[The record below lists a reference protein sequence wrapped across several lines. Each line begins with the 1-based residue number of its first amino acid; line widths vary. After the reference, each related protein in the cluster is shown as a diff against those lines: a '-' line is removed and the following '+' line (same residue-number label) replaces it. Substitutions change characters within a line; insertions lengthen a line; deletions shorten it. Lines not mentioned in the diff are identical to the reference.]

1 MANTTPTTNSLE
13 NYFLP
18 FTANKDFKKDPRLL
32 DRGEGVYYWN
42 HKGDQVIDAS
52 SGLFCVPLGHGRK
65 EIAEAVHQQLLK
77 LDYSPSF
84 QVSHLPAFALA
95 EKVANLLPGD
105 LNNVFFTICGST
117 AIDSAIKI
125 IQAYQHA
132 IGQSQR
138 VRFVSRERAYH
149 GVNIGGTSLSGMIK
163 NREIFTAT
171 MPGVIHLR
179 HTWLEENKYT
189 KGQPQHGAHLA
200 EDLQRFVEMY
210 GPESIAGCFVE
221 PIAGSTGTIVPPI
234 GYLERL
240 REICDKYGIVLV
252 FDEVITGFGRTGK
265 SFGAVKYNVQP
276 DMITMAKAIT
286 NGAQPMGAVGVSDK
300 IYNAIVDNGPEH
312 GVEFFHGYTYSGHPV
327 ACAVAFKTLE
337 IYERDNMLEHVNK
350 VSPTFTERLKKCD
363 QYDLVGHTRGIGL
376 IGAMEFVSEKN
387 SNKGFEKKGVAGKIF
402 ADHAKDNGLIVRAIG
417 DVIAFCPPLIITD
430 SQINDMFDIVEES
443 LKKTMDEL
451 TKQGLLK

>member
-1 MANTTPTTNSLE
+1 MANTSPSTNSLE

-84 QVSHLPAFALA
+84 QVSHLPAFTLA
-95 EKVANLLPGD
+95 EKVAKMLPGD
-105 LNNVFFTICGST
+105 LNNIFFTICGST
-117 AIDSAIKI
+117 AVDSAIKI

-132 IGQSQR
+132 IGQAHR
-138 VRFVSRERAYH
+138 MKFVSRERAYH

-163 NREIFTAT
+163 NREIFTAS

-189 KGQPQHGAHLA
+189 KGQSENGAHLA
-200 EDLQRFVEMY
+200 DDLQRFVDMY

-221 PIAGSTGTIVPPI
+221 PIAGSTGTLVPPK
-234 GYLERL
+234 GYLEKL
-240 REICDKYGIVLV
+240 RATCDKYGIVLV

-265 SFGAVKYNVQP
+265 AFGAIKYNVQP
-276 DMITMAKAIT
+276 DMILMAKAIT

-312 GVEFFHGYTYSGHPV
+312 GVEFFHGYTYSGHPACV
-327 ACAVAFKTLE
+327 AASLATLD
-337 IYERDNMLEHVNK
+337 IYEKENIFEKAEKMSSYFLDAVFD
-350 VSPTFTERLKKCD
+350 TFTGIPAVTDIRGDGLMAAIDLAVDKAPGVRG
-363 QYDLVGHTRGIGL
+363 YD
-376 IGAMEFVSEKN
+376 A
-387 SNKGFEKKGVAGKIF
+387 
-402 ADHAKDNGLIVRAIG
+402 
-417 DVIAFCPPLIITD
+417 
-430 SQINDMFDIVEES
+430 Q
-443 LKKTMDEL
+443 KKTFANGVHIKFTGDAGIIAPALIAEEKHIDEML
-451 TKQGLLK
+451 HKIKEVVVQY

>member
-42 HKGDQVIDAS
+42 HKGDTVIDAS

-65 EIAEAVHQQLLK
+65 EIADAVHQQLLK

-84 QVSHLPAFALA
+84 QVSHLPAFACA
-95 EKVANLLPGD
+95 EKVAKLLPGD

-125 IQAYQHA
+125 VQAYQHA
-132 IGQSQR
+132 IGQAHR
-138 VRFVSRERAYH
+138 MKFVSRERAYH

-163 NREIFTAT
+163 NREIFTAA

-179 HTWLEENKYT
+179 HTWLDENKFT
-189 KGQPQHGAHLA
+189 KGQPEYGAHLA
-200 EDLQRFVEMY
+200 DDLQRFVDMY
-210 GPESIAGCFVE
+210 GPESIAACFVE
-221 PIAGSTGTIVPPI
+221 PIAGSTGTLIPPK
-234 GYLERL
+234 GYLEKL
-240 REICDKYGIVLV
+240 RATCDKYNIVLV

-265 SFGAVKYNVQP
+265 SFGSVKYNVQP

-286 NGAQPMGAVGVSDK
+286 NGSQPMGAVGVSDK

-312 GVEFFHGYTYSGHPV
+312 GVEFFHGYTYSGHPACV
-327 ACAVAFKTLE
+327 AASLATLDIYEKEDIFARAENMSPYFLDAVFDAFKDVPAVTDVRGDGMMAAIDLAVDKNPGV
-337 IYERDNMLEHVNK
+337 RG
-350 VSPTFTERLKKCD
+350 
-363 QYDLVGHTRGIGL
+363 YD
-376 IGAMEFVSEKN
+376 A
-387 SNKGFEKKGVAGKIF
+387 
-402 ADHAKDNGLIVRAIG
+402 
-417 DVIAFCPPLIITD
+417 
-430 SQINDMFDIVEES
+430 Q
-443 LKKTMDEL
+443 KKTFENGVHIKFTGDCGIIAPALIAEEKHIDEMIQ
-451 TKQGLLK
+451 KIKDVVVKY

>member
-42 HKGDQVIDAS
+42 HKGDTVIDAS

-65 EIAEAVHQQLLK
+65 EIADAVHQQLLK

-84 QVSHLPAFALA
+84 QVSHLPAFACA
-95 EKVANLLPGD
+95 EKVAKLLPGD

-125 IQAYQHA
+125 VQAYQHA
-132 IGQSQR
+132 IGQAHR
-138 VRFVSRERAYH
+138 MKFVSRERAYH

-163 NREIFTAT
+163 NREIFTAA

-179 HTWLEENKYT
+179 HTWLDENKFT
-189 KGQPQHGAHLA
+189 KGQPEHGAHLA
-200 EDLQRFVEMY
+200 DDLQRFVDMY
-210 GPESIAGCFVE
+210 GPESIAACFVE
-221 PIAGSTGTIVPPI
+221 PIAGSTGTLIPPK
-234 GYLERL
+234 GYLEKL
-240 REICDKYGIVLV
+240 RATCDKYGIVLI

-265 SFGAVKYNVQP
+265 SFGSVKYNVQP

-286 NGAQPMGAVGVSDK
+286 NGSQPMGAVGVSDK

-312 GVEFFHGYTYSGHPV
+312 GVEFFHGYTYSGHPACV
-327 ACAVAFKTLE
+327 AASLATLDIYEKEDIFARAQNMSPYFLDAVFDAFKDVPAVTDVRGDGMMAAIDLAVDKNPGV
-337 IYERDNMLEHVNK
+337 RG
-350 VSPTFTERLKKCD
+350 
-363 QYDLVGHTRGIGL
+363 YD
-376 IGAMEFVSEKN
+376 A
-387 SNKGFEKKGVAGKIF
+387 
-402 ADHAKDNGLIVRAIG
+402 
-417 DVIAFCPPLIITD
+417 
-430 SQINDMFDIVEES
+430 Q
-443 LKKTMDEL
+443 KKTFENGVHIKFTGDCGIIAPALIAEEKHIDEMIQ
-451 TKQGLLK
+451 KIKDVVVKY

>member
-42 HKGDQVIDAS
+42 HKGDQLIDAS

-84 QVSHLPAFALA
+84 QVSHLPAFACA
-95 EKVANLLPGD
+95 EKVAKLLPGD

-125 IQAYQHA
+125 VQAYQHA
-132 IGQSQR
+132 IGQSHR
-138 VRFVSRERAYH
+138 MKFVSRERAYH
-149 GVNIGGTSLSGMIK
+149 GVNIGGTSLSGMMK
-163 NREIFTAT
+163 NREIFTAA

-179 HTWLEENKYT
+179 HTLLDENKFT
-189 KGQPQHGAHLA
+189 KGQPEKGAHLA
-200 EDLQRFVEMY
+200 DDLQRFVDMY
-210 GPESIAGCFVE
+210 GPESIAACFVE
-221 PIAGSTGTIVPPI
+221 PIAGSTGTLVPPK
-234 GYLERL
+234 GYLEKL
-240 REICDKYGIVLV
+240 RETCDKYGIVLV

-265 SFGAVKYNVQP
+265 SFGSVKYNVQP
-276 DMITMAKAIT
+276 DMVTMAKAIT

-312 GVEFFHGYTYSGHPV
+312 GVEFFHGYTYSGHPACV
-327 ACAVAFKTLE
+327 AASLATLD
-337 IYERDNMLEHVNK
+337 IYEKED
-350 VSPTFTERLKKCD
+350 
-363 QYDLVGHTRGIGL
+363 
-376 IGAMEFVSEKN
+376 
-387 SNKGFEKKGVAGKIF
+387 IF
-402 ADHAKDNGLIVRAIG
+402 ARAEKMSPYFLDAVFDTFKDVPVVTDIRGDGMMAAIDLAVDKNPGVRGYDA
-417 DVIAFCPPLIITD
+417 
-430 SQINDMFDIVEES
+430 Q
-443 LKKTMDEL
+443 KKTFSNGVHVKFTGDCGIIAPALIAEEKHIDEML
-451 TKQGLLK
+451 QKIKEVVVKY

>member
-42 HKGDQVIDAS
+42 HKGDTVIDAS

-65 EIAEAVHQQLLK
+65 EIADAVHQQLLK

-84 QVSHLPAFALA
+84 QVSHLPAFACA
-95 EKVANLLPGD
+95 EKVAKLLPGD

-125 IQAYQHA
+125 VQAYQHA
-132 IGQSQR
+132 IGQAHR
-138 VRFVSRERAYH
+138 MKFVSRERAYH

-163 NREIFTAT
+163 NREIFTAA

-179 HTWLEENKYT
+179 HTWLDENKFT
-189 KGQPQHGAHLA
+189 KGQPEHGAHLA
-200 EDLQRFVEMY
+200 DDLQRFVDMY
-210 GPESIAGCFVE
+210 GPESIAACFVE
-221 PIAGSTGTIVPPI
+221 PIAGSTGTLIPPK
-234 GYLERL
+234 GYLEKL
-240 REICDKYGIVLV
+240 RETCDKYGIVLI

-265 SFGAVKYNVQP
+265 SFGSVKYNVQP

-286 NGAQPMGAVGVSDK
+286 NGSQPMGAVGVSDK

-312 GVEFFHGYTYSGHPV
+312 GVEFFHGYTYSGHPACV
-327 ACAVAFKTLE
+327 AASLATLDIYEKEDIFARAENMSPYFLDAVFDAFKDVPAVTDVRGDGMMAAIDLAVDKNPGV
-337 IYERDNMLEHVNK
+337 RG
-350 VSPTFTERLKKCD
+350 
-363 QYDLVGHTRGIGL
+363 YD
-376 IGAMEFVSEKN
+376 A
-387 SNKGFEKKGVAGKIF
+387 
-402 ADHAKDNGLIVRAIG
+402 
-417 DVIAFCPPLIITD
+417 
-430 SQINDMFDIVEES
+430 Q
-443 LKKTMDEL
+443 KKTFENGVHIKFTGDSGIIAPALIAEEKHIDEMIQ
-451 TKQGLLK
+451 KIKEVVVKY

>member
-42 HKGDQVIDAS
+42 HKGDKVIDAS

-65 EIAEAVHQQLLK
+65 EIADAVHQQLLK

-84 QVSHLPAFALA
+84 NVSHLPAFALA
-95 EKVANLLPGD
+95 EKLSKILPGD
-105 LNNVFFTICGST
+105 LNNVFFSICGST
-117 AIDSAIKI
+117 AVDSAIKI

-132 IGQSQR
+132 IGQSHR
-138 VRFVSRERAYH
+138 MKFVSRERAYH

-163 NREIFTAT
+163 NREVFTAT

-189 KGQPQHGAHLA
+189 KGQPEHGAHLA
-200 EDLQRFVEMY
+200 DDLQRFVDMY

-221 PIAGSTGTIVPPI
+221 PIAGSTGTLVPPK
-234 GYLERL
+234 GYLEKIRAT
-240 REICDKYGIVLV
+240 CDKYGIVLV

-265 SFGAVKYNVQP
+265 AFGSIKYNVQP
-276 DMITMAKAIT
+276 DMITLAKGIT

-312 GVEFFHGYTYSGHPV
+312 GVEFFHGYTYSGHPACV
-327 ACAVAFKTLE
+327 AASLATLD
-337 IYERDNMLEHVNK
+337 IYEKED
-350 VSPTFTERLKKCD
+350 
-363 QYDLVGHTRGIGL
+363 
-376 IGAMEFVSEKN
+376 
-387 SNKGFEKKGVAGKIF
+387 IF
-402 ADHAKDNGLIVRAIG
+402 ARGEKMSSYFLDATFDAFSNIPVVTDIRGDGLMAAIDLAVDKTPGVRGYDAQKNTFANGVHIKFTGDAGIIAPALIA
-417 DVIAFCPPLIITD
+417 
-430 SQINDMFDIVEES
+430 EE
-443 LKKTMDEL
+443 KHIDEML
-451 TKQGLLK
+451 QKIKEVLVKY

>member
-42 HKGDQVIDAS
+42 HKGDTVIDAS

-65 EIAEAVHQQLLK
+65 EIADAVHQQLLK

-84 QVSHLPAFALA
+84 QVSHLPAFACA
-95 EKVANLLPGD
+95 EKVAKLLPGD

-125 IQAYQHA
+125 VQAYQHA
-132 IGQSQR
+132 IGQAHR
-138 VRFVSRERAYH
+138 MKFVSRERAYH

-163 NREIFTAT
+163 NREIFTAA

-179 HTWLEENKYT
+179 HTWLDENKFT
-189 KGQPQHGAHLA
+189 KGQPEHGAHLA
-200 EDLQRFVEMY
+200 DDLQRFVDMY
-210 GPESIAGCFVE
+210 GPESIAACFVE
-221 PIAGSTGTIVPPI
+221 PIAGSTGTLIPPK
-234 GYLERL
+234 GYLEKL
-240 REICDKYGIVLV
+240 RATCDKYDIVLV

-265 SFGAVKYNVQP
+265 SFGSVKYNVQP

-286 NGAQPMGAVGVSDK
+286 NGSQPMGAVGVSDK

-312 GVEFFHGYTYSGHPV
+312 GVEFFHGYTYSGHPACV
-327 ACAVAFKTLE
+327 AASLATLDIYEKEDIFARAENMSPYFLDAVFDAFKDVPAVTDVRGDGMMAAIDLAVDKNPGV
-337 IYERDNMLEHVNK
+337 RG
-350 VSPTFTERLKKCD
+350 
-363 QYDLVGHTRGIGL
+363 YD
-376 IGAMEFVSEKN
+376 A
-387 SNKGFEKKGVAGKIF
+387 
-402 ADHAKDNGLIVRAIG
+402 
-417 DVIAFCPPLIITD
+417 
-430 SQINDMFDIVEES
+430 Q
-443 LKKTMDEL
+443 KKTFENGVHIKFTGDCGIIAPALIAEEKHIDEMIQ
-451 TKQGLLK
+451 KNKRCSC

>member
-42 HKGDQVIDAS
+42 HKGDTVIDAS

-65 EIAEAVHQQLLK
+65 EIADAVHQQLLK

-84 QVSHLPAFALA
+84 QVSHLPAFACA
-95 EKVANLLPGD
+95 EKVAKLLPGD

-125 IQAYQHA
+125 VQAYQHA
-132 IGQSQR
+132 IGQAHR
-138 VRFVSRERAYH
+138 MKFVSRERAYH

-163 NREIFTAT
+163 NREIFTAA

-179 HTWLEENKYT
+179 HTWLDENKFT
-189 KGQPQHGAHLA
+189 KGQPEHGAHLA
-200 EDLQRFVEMY
+200 DDLQRFVDMY
-210 GPESIAGCFVE
+210 GPESIAACFVE
-221 PIAGSTGTIVPPI
+221 PIAGSTGTLIPPK
-234 GYLERL
+234 GYLEKL
-240 REICDKYGIVLV
+240 RATCDKYGIVLI

-265 SFGAVKYNVQP
+265 SFGSVKYNVQP

-286 NGAQPMGAVGVSDK
+286 NGSQPMGAVGVSDK

-312 GVEFFHGYTYSGHPV
+312 GVEFFHGYTYSGHPACV
-327 ACAVAFKTLE
+327 AASLATLDIYEKEDIFARAESMSPYFLDAVFDAFKDVPAVTDVRGDGMMAAIDLAVDKTPGV
-337 IYERDNMLEHVNK
+337 RG
-350 VSPTFTERLKKCD
+350 
-363 QYDLVGHTRGIGL
+363 YD
-376 IGAMEFVSEKN
+376 A
-387 SNKGFEKKGVAGKIF
+387 
-402 ADHAKDNGLIVRAIG
+402 
-417 DVIAFCPPLIITD
+417 
-430 SQINDMFDIVEES
+430 Q
-443 LKKTMDEL
+443 KKTFENGVHIKFTGDCGIIAPALIAEEKHIDEMIQ
-451 TKQGLLK
+451 KIKDVVVKY

>member
-42 HKGDQVIDAS
+42 HKGDTVIDAS

-65 EIAEAVHQQLLK
+65 EIADAVHQQLLK

-84 QVSHLPAFALA
+84 QVSHLPAFACA
-95 EKVANLLPGD
+95 EKVAKLLPGD

-125 IQAYQHA
+125 VQAYQHA
-132 IGQSQR
+132 IGQAQR
-138 VRFVSRERAYH
+138 MKFVSRERAYH

-163 NREIFTAT
+163 NREIFTAA

-179 HTWLEENKYT
+179 HTWLEENKFT
-189 KGQPQHGAHLA
+189 KGQPEHGAHLA
-200 EDLQRFVEMY
+200 DDLQRFVDMY
-210 GPESIAGCFVE
+210 GPESIAACFVE
-221 PIAGSTGTIVPPI
+221 PIAGSTGTLIPPK
-234 GYLERL
+234 GYLEKL
-240 REICDKYGIVLV
+240 RATCDKYGIVLI

-265 SFGAVKYNVQP
+265 SFGSVKYNVQP

-286 NGAQPMGAVGVSDK
+286 NGSQPMGAVGVSDK

-312 GVEFFHGYTYSGHPV
+312 GVEFFHGYTYSGHPACV
-327 ACAVAFKTLE
+327 AASLATLDIYEKEDIFARAENMSPYFLDAVFDAFKDVPAVTDVRGDGMMAAIDLAVDKNPGV
-337 IYERDNMLEHVNK
+337 RG
-350 VSPTFTERLKKCD
+350 
-363 QYDLVGHTRGIGL
+363 YD
-376 IGAMEFVSEKN
+376 A
-387 SNKGFEKKGVAGKIF
+387 
-402 ADHAKDNGLIVRAIG
+402 
-417 DVIAFCPPLIITD
+417 
-430 SQINDMFDIVEES
+430 Q
-443 LKKTMDEL
+443 KKTFENGVHIKFTGDCGIIAPALIAEEKHIDEMIQ
-451 TKQGLLK
+451 KIKDVVVKY

>member
-42 HKGDQVIDAS
+42 HKGDTVIDAS

-65 EIAEAVHQQLLK
+65 EIADAVHQQLLK

-84 QVSHLPAFALA
+84 QVSHLPAFACA
-95 EKVANLLPGD
+95 EKVAKLLPGD

-125 IQAYQHA
+125 VQAYQHA
-132 IGQSQR
+132 IGQAHR
-138 VRFVSRERAYH
+138 MKFVSRERAYH

-163 NREIFTAT
+163 NREIFTAA

-179 HTWLEENKYT
+179 HTWLDENKFT
-189 KGQPQHGAHLA
+189 KGQPEHGAHLA
-200 EDLQRFVEMY
+200 DDLQRFVDMY
-210 GPESIAGCFVE
+210 GPESIAACFVE
-221 PIAGSTGTIVPPI
+221 PIAGSTGTLIPPK
-234 GYLERL
+234 GYLEKL
-240 REICDKYGIVLV
+240 RATCDKYNIVLV

-265 SFGAVKYNVQP
+265 SFGSVKYNVQP

-286 NGAQPMGAVGVSDK
+286 NGSQPMGAVGVSDK

-312 GVEFFHGYTYSGHPV
+312 GVEFFHGYTYSGHPACV
-327 ACAVAFKTLE
+327 AASLATLDIYEKEDIFARAENMSPYFLDAVFDAFKDVPAVTDVRGDGMMAAIDLAVDKNPGV
-337 IYERDNMLEHVNK
+337 RG
-350 VSPTFTERLKKCD
+350 
-363 QYDLVGHTRGIGL
+363 YD
-376 IGAMEFVSEKN
+376 A
-387 SNKGFEKKGVAGKIF
+387 
-402 ADHAKDNGLIVRAIG
+402 
-417 DVIAFCPPLIITD
+417 
-430 SQINDMFDIVEES
+430 Q
-443 LKKTMDEL
+443 KKTFENGVHIKFTGDCGIIAPALIAEEKHIDEMIQ
-451 TKQGLLK
+451 KIKDVVVKY

>member
-42 HKGDQVIDAS
+42 HKGDTIIDAS

-65 EIAEAVHQQLLK
+65 EIADAVHHQLLK

-84 QVSHLPAFALA
+84 QVSHLPAFACA
-95 EKVANLLPGD
+95 EKIAKMLPGD

-125 IQAYQHA
+125 VQAYQHA
-132 IGQSQR
+132 IGQAHR
-138 VRFVSRERAYH
+138 MKFVSRERAYH

-163 NREIFTAT
+163 NREIFTAA

-179 HTWLEENKYT
+179 HTWLDENKFT
-189 KGQPQHGAHLA
+189 KGQPENGAHLA
-200 EDLQRFVEMY
+200 DDLQRFVDMY
-210 GPESIAGCFVE
+210 GPESIAACFVE
-221 PIAGSTGTIVPPI
+221 PIAGSTGTLIPPK
-234 GYLERL
+234 GYLEKL
-240 REICDKYGIVLV
+240 RATCDKYNIVLV

-265 SFGAVKYNVQP
+265 SFGSVKYNVQP

-286 NGAQPMGAVGVSDK
+286 NGSQPMGAVGVSDK

-312 GVEFFHGYTYSGHPV
+312 GVEFFHGYTYSGHPACV
-327 ACAVAFKTLE
+327 AASLATLDIYEKEDIFARAENMSPYFLDAVFDAFKDVPAVTD
-337 IYERDNMLEHVNK
+337 IRGDGMMAAIDIAVDK
-350 VSPTFTERLKKCD
+350 TPGVRG
-363 QYDLVGHTRGIGL
+363 YD
-376 IGAMEFVSEKN
+376 A
-387 SNKGFEKKGVAGKIF
+387 
-402 ADHAKDNGLIVRAIG
+402 
-417 DVIAFCPPLIITD
+417 
-430 SQINDMFDIVEES
+430 Q
-443 LKKTMDEL
+443 KKTFENGVHIKFTGDCGIIAPALIAEEKHIDEMIQ
-451 TKQGLLK
+451 KIKDVVVKY

>member
-42 HKGDQVIDAS
+42 HKGDTVIDAS

-65 EIAEAVHQQLLK
+65 EIADAVHQQLLK

-84 QVSHLPAFALA
+84 QVSHLPAFACA
-95 EKVANLLPGD
+95 EKVAKLLPGD

-125 IQAYQHA
+125 VQAYQHA
-132 IGQSQR
+132 IGQAHR
-138 VRFVSRERAYH
+138 MKFVSRERAYH

-163 NREIFTAT
+163 NREIFTAA

-179 HTWLEENKYT
+179 HTWLDENKFT
-189 KGQPQHGAHLA
+189 KGQPEYGAHLA
-200 EDLQRFVEMY
+200 DDLQRFVDMY
-210 GPESIAGCFVE
+210 GPESIAACFVE
-221 PIAGSTGTIVPPI
+221 PIAGSTGTLIPPK
-234 GYLERL
+234 GYLEKL
-240 REICDKYGIVLV
+240 RATCDKYGIVLI

-265 SFGAVKYNVQP
+265 SFGSVKYNVQP

-286 NGAQPMGAVGVSDK
+286 NGSQPMGAVGVSDK

-312 GVEFFHGYTYSGHPV
+312 GVEFFHGYTYSGHPACV
-327 ACAVAFKTLE
+327 AASLATLDIYEKEDIFARAENMSPYFLDAVFDAFKDVPAVTDVRGDGMMAAIDLAVDKNPGV
-337 IYERDNMLEHVNK
+337 RG
-350 VSPTFTERLKKCD
+350 
-363 QYDLVGHTRGIGL
+363 YD
-376 IGAMEFVSEKN
+376 A
-387 SNKGFEKKGVAGKIF
+387 
-402 ADHAKDNGLIVRAIG
+402 
-417 DVIAFCPPLIITD
+417 
-430 SQINDMFDIVEES
+430 Q
-443 LKKTMDEL
+443 KKTFENGVHIKFTGDCGIIAPALIAEEKHIDEMIQ
-451 TKQGLLK
+451 KIKDVVVKY

>member
-42 HKGDQVIDAS
+42 HKGDKVIDAS

-65 EIAEAVHQQLLK
+65 EIADAVHQQLLK

-84 QVSHLPAFALA
+84 NVSHLPAFTLA
-95 EKVANLLPGD
+95 EKLSKMLPGD
-105 LNNVFFTICGST
+105 LNNVFFSICGST
-117 AIDSAIKI
+117 AVDSAIKI

-132 IGQSQR
+132 IGQSHR
-138 VRFVSRERAYH
+138 MKFVSRERAYH

-163 NREIFTAT
+163 NREVFTAT

-189 KGQPQHGAHLA
+189 KGQPEHGAYLA
-200 EDLQRFVEMY
+200 DDLQRFVDMY

-221 PIAGSTGTIVPPI
+221 PIAGSTGTLVPPK
-234 GYLERL
+234 GYLEKIRAT
-240 REICDKYGIVLV
+240 CDKYGIVLV

-265 SFGAVKYNVQP
+265 AFGSIKYNVQP
-276 DMITMAKAIT
+276 DMMTMAKGIT

-312 GVEFFHGYTYSGHPV
+312 GVEFFHGYTYSGHPACV
-327 ACAVAFKTLE
+327 AASLATLD
-337 IYERDNMLEHVNK
+337 IYEKED
-350 VSPTFTERLKKCD
+350 
-363 QYDLVGHTRGIGL
+363 
-376 IGAMEFVSEKN
+376 
-387 SNKGFEKKGVAGKIF
+387 IF
-402 ADHAKDNGLIVRAIG
+402 ARGEKMSSYFLDATFDAFSNIPVVTDIRGDGLMAAIDLAVDKTPGVRGYDAQKKTFANGVHIKFTGDCGIIAPALIA
-417 DVIAFCPPLIITD
+417 
-430 SQINDMFDIVEES
+430 EES
-443 LKKTMDEL
+443 HIDEML
-451 TKQGLLK
+451 SKIKEVVSKY

>member
-42 HKGDQVIDAS
+42 HKGDTVIDAS

-65 EIAEAVHQQLLK
+65 EIADAVHQQLLK

-84 QVSHLPAFALA
+84 QVSHLPAFACA
-95 EKVANLLPGD
+95 EKVAKLLPGD

-125 IQAYQHA
+125 VQAYQHA
-132 IGQSQR
+132 IGQAHR
-138 VRFVSRERAYH
+138 MKFVSRERAYH

-163 NREIFTAT
+163 NREIFTAA

-179 HTWLEENKYT
+179 HTWLDENKFT
-189 KGQPQHGAHLA
+189 KGQPERGAHLA
-200 EDLQRFVEMY
+200 DDLQRFVDMY
-210 GPESIAGCFVE
+210 GPESIAACFVE
-221 PIAGSTGTIVPPI
+221 PIAGSTGTLIPPK
-234 GYLERL
+234 GYLEKL
-240 REICDKYGIVLV
+240 RATCDKYGIVLI

-265 SFGAVKYNVQP
+265 SFGSVKYNVQP

-286 NGAQPMGAVGVSDK
+286 NGSQPMGAVGVSDK

-312 GVEFFHGYTYSGHPV
+312 GVEFFHGYTYSGHPACV
-327 ACAVAFKTLE
+327 AASLATLDIYEKEDIFARAENMSPYFLDAVFDAFKDVPAVTDVRGDGMMAAIDLAVDKNPGV
-337 IYERDNMLEHVNK
+337 RG
-350 VSPTFTERLKKCD
+350 
-363 QYDLVGHTRGIGL
+363 YD
-376 IGAMEFVSEKN
+376 A
-387 SNKGFEKKGVAGKIF
+387 
-402 ADHAKDNGLIVRAIG
+402 
-417 DVIAFCPPLIITD
+417 
-430 SQINDMFDIVEES
+430 Q
-443 LKKTMDEL
+443 KKTFENGVHIKFTGDCGIIAPALIAEEKHIDEMIQ
-451 TKQGLLK
+451 KIKDVVVKY

>member
-42 HKGDQVIDAS
+42 HKGDQLIDAS

-84 QVSHLPAFALA
+84 QVSHLPAFACA
-95 EKVANLLPGD
+95 EKVAKLLPGD

-125 IQAYQHA
+125 VQAYQHA
-132 IGQSQR
+132 IGQSHR
-138 VRFVSRERAYH
+138 MKFVSRERAYH
-149 GVNIGGTSLSGMIK
+149 GVNIGGTSLSGMMK
-163 NREIFTAT
+163 NREIFTAA

-179 HTWLEENKYT
+179 HTLLDENKFT
-189 KGQPQHGAHLA
+189 KGQPEKGAHLA
-200 EDLQRFVEMY
+200 DDLQRFVDMY
-210 GPESIAGCFVE
+210 GPESIAACFVE
-221 PIAGSTGTIVPPI
+221 PIAGSTGTLVPPK
-234 GYLERL
+234 GYLEKL
-240 REICDKYGIVLV
+240 RETCDKYGIVLV

-265 SFGAVKYNVQP
+265 SFGSVKYNVQP
-276 DMITMAKAIT
+276 DMVTMAKAIT

-312 GVEFFHGYTYSGHPV
+312 GVEFFHGYTYSGHPACV
-327 ACAVAFKTLE
+327 AASLATLD
-337 IYERDNMLEHVNK
+337 IYEKED
-350 VSPTFTERLKKCD
+350 
-363 QYDLVGHTRGIGL
+363 
-376 IGAMEFVSEKN
+376 
-387 SNKGFEKKGVAGKIF
+387 IF
-402 ADHAKDNGLIVRAIG
+402 ARAEKMSPYFLDAVFDTFKDVPAVTDIRGDGMMAAIDLAVDKNPGVRGYDA
-417 DVIAFCPPLIITD
+417 
-430 SQINDMFDIVEES
+430 Q
-443 LKKTMDEL
+443 KKTFSNGVHVKFTGDCGIIAPALIAEEKHIDEML
-451 TKQGLLK
+451 QKIKEVVVKY

>member
-42 HKGDQVIDAS
+42 HKGDTVIDAS

-65 EIAEAVHQQLLK
+65 EIADAVHQQLLK

-84 QVSHLPAFALA
+84 QVSHLPAFACA
-95 EKVANLLPGD
+95 EKVAKLLPGD

-125 IQAYQHA
+125 VQAYQHA
-132 IGQSQR
+132 IGQAHR
-138 VRFVSRERAYH
+138 MKFVSRERAYH

-163 NREIFTAT
+163 NREIFTAA

-179 HTWLEENKYT
+179 HTWLDENKFT
-189 KGQPQHGAHLA
+189 KGQPELGAHLA
-200 EDLQRFVEMY
+200 DDLQRFVDMY
-210 GPESIAGCFVE
+210 GPESIAACFVE
-221 PIAGSTGTIVPPI
+221 PIAGSTGTLIPPK
-234 GYLERL
+234 GYLEKL
-240 REICDKYGIVLV
+240 RATCDKYGIVLI

-265 SFGAVKYNVQP
+265 SFGSVKYNVQP

-286 NGAQPMGAVGVSDK
+286 NGSQPMGAVGVSDK

-312 GVEFFHGYTYSGHPV
+312 GVEFFHGYTYSGHPACV
-327 ACAVAFKTLE
+327 AASLATLDIYEKEDIFARAENMSPYFLDAVFDAFKDVPAVTDVRGDGMMAAIDLAVDKNPGV
-337 IYERDNMLEHVNK
+337 RG
-350 VSPTFTERLKKCD
+350 
-363 QYDLVGHTRGIGL
+363 YD
-376 IGAMEFVSEKN
+376 A
-387 SNKGFEKKGVAGKIF
+387 
-402 ADHAKDNGLIVRAIG
+402 
-417 DVIAFCPPLIITD
+417 
-430 SQINDMFDIVEES
+430 Q
-443 LKKTMDEL
+443 KKTFENGVHIKFTGDCGIIAPALIAEEKHIDEMIQ
-451 TKQGLLK
+451 KIKDVVVKY

>member
-42 HKGDQVIDAS
+42 HKGDQLIDAS

-84 QVSHLPAFALA
+84 QVSHLPAFACA
-95 EKVANLLPGD
+95 EKVAKLLPGD

-125 IQAYQHA
+125 VQAYQHA
-132 IGQSQR
+132 IGQAHR
-138 VRFVSRERAYH
+138 MKFVSRERAYH
-149 GVNIGGTSLSGMIK
+149 GVNIGGTSLSGMMK
-163 NREIFTAT
+163 NREIFTAA

-179 HTWLEENKYT
+179 HTLLDENKFT
-189 KGQPQHGAHLA
+189 KGQPEKGAHLA
-200 EDLQRFVEMY
+200 DDLQRFVDMY
-210 GPESIAGCFVE
+210 GPESIAACFVE
-221 PIAGSTGTIVPPI
+221 PIAGSTGTLVPPK
-234 GYLERL
+234 GYLEKL
-240 REICDKYGIVLV
+240 RETCDKYGILLV

-265 SFGAVKYNVQP
+265 SFGSVKYNVQP
-276 DMITMAKAIT
+276 DMVTMAKAIT

-312 GVEFFHGYTYSGHPV
+312 GVEFFHGYTYSGHPACV
-327 ACAVAFKTLE
+327 AASLATLD
-337 IYERDNMLEHVNK
+337 IYEKED
-350 VSPTFTERLKKCD
+350 
-363 QYDLVGHTRGIGL
+363 
-376 IGAMEFVSEKN
+376 
-387 SNKGFEKKGVAGKIF
+387 IF
-402 ADHAKDNGLIVRAIG
+402 ARAEKMSPYFLDAVFDTFKDVPAVTDIRGDGMMAAIDLAVDKNPGVRGYDA
-417 DVIAFCPPLIITD
+417 
-430 SQINDMFDIVEES
+430 Q
-443 LKKTMDEL
+443 KKTFSNGVHIKFTGDCGIIAPALIAEEKHIDEML
-451 TKQGLLK
+451 QKIKEVVVKY